1 MKSNKI
7 FSIFAMPNLL
17 SGVVKSPLSFFYNH
31 KGVVPN
37 SYFVVCNTV
46 SEFGD
51 PRGLHPLFIKLIN
64 FFNNAKLVKQI
75 IKSSTRYCVRYGYFT
90 KRSTTH
96 TLGIFKNARLQ
107 MVQGANQTTPHFN
120 FFQGFKKQFSLWFG
134 FRHDRSVTLAN
145 GQSLPVYHLVH
156 MD

>member
-7 FSIFAMPNLL
+7 FSIFAMRRLRI
-17 SGVVKSPLSFFYNH
+17 SVVKSTNKFFTYH

-37 SYFVVCNTV
+37 SFCSNAE
-46 SEFGD
+46 SD
-51 PRGLHPLFIKLIN
+51 LRKSKGLHPLFTIYKL
-64 FFNNAKLVKQI
+64 FSNAKIRKQF

-96 TLGIFKNARLQ
+96 SLGIFKNARLQ

-145 GQSLPVYHLVH
+145 GQSLPVYCLVT
-156 MD
+156 